1 MRQWPPFLVRE
12 ENTSGSKTL
21 GGVRSP
27 GSGDSTARP
36 PGLRCAAEEVS
47 LPEFPALCLAER
59 IAGSIFE
66 EFNHHGGKGEIFLKI
81 YFLIYMYE

>member
-1 MRQWPPFLVRE
+1 MAAIFSQGRE
-12 ENTSGSKTL
+12 HFRFEDPGRSAFSRLRRLNCSSSEL
-21 GGVRSP
+21 G
-27 GSGDSTARP
+27 
-36 PGLRCAAEEVS
+36 CAAEEVS